1 MKNTSWTDISTI
13 VDKLEELEKSIEE
26 MLEREPTDRE
36 WGQMQKA
43 VAEASIAALD
53 LSMEIAK
60 EIMAND
66 VEVSTF
72 ANHRVQ

>member
-1 MKNTSWTDISTI
+1 MKQAVT
-13 VDKLEELEKSIEE
+13 
-26 MLEREPTDRE
+26 
-36 WGQMQKA
+36 KA
-43 VAEASIAALD
+43 HNAALD

>member
-1 MKNTSWTDISTI
+1 
-13 VDKLEELEKSIEE
+13 
-26 MLEREPTDRE
+26 MLEREPTVHE
-36 WGQMQKA
+36 YGQMKKA
-43 VAEASIAALD
+43 VTEAHNAALD

>member
-1 MKNTSWTDISTI
+1 MTNTSWTDISTV

-26 MLEREPTDRE
+26 MLEREPTVHE
-36 WGQMQKA
+36 YGQMKKA
-43 VAEASIAALD
+43 VTKAHDAALD

-60 EIMAND
+60 DIMAND